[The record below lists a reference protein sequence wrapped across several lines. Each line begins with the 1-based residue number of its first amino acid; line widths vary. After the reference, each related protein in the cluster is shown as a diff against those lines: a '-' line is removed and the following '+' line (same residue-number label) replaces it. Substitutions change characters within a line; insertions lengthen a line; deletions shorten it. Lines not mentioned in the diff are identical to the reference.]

1 LLASERAPSCAGYYS
16 GAALYRLRAAI
27 ASAIVAGVE
36 VCAVFRDNSA
46 PRLTNARL
54 GTSRARI
61 TTHALPPAGDSLI
74 SCQTG
79 DATATVGG
87 VLLMAVGAGGRER
100 VGYWLPMAGGAS
112 EVDGSPIAIRGLS
125 KSYGRI
131 LAVDGIDLT
140 VKAGD
145 IYGFLGPN
153 GAGKTTAMRILLGLL
168 HQDAGEV
175 RLFGRDP
182 QRDLPEALDGVAGFV
197 ETPHFYP
204 YLSGRTNLELFAAY
218 DGGEAG
224 TRVGSALDTVGLES
238 RAGDKVGDYS
248 QGMRQR
254 LGLAV
259 SLLREPR
266 LLILD
271 EPTNGLDPGGIR
283 DMRDLIKQLAGEG
296 MTIFLSSH
304 LLAEVEELCTR
315 VAVIHSGRI
324 VYEGSLA
331 ELHASAAPR
340 YRLRT
345 SDQQTARRVLAARPD
360 VRELESEG
368 DNLVFV
374 ADEAT
379 VLALSRVLVEAGLGI
394 AALQPESA
402 SLERLFFELTEGG
415 EHPLRLGPVD

>member
-1 LLASERAPSCAGYYS
+1 MA
-16 GAALYRLRAAI
+16 
-27 ASAIVAGVE
+27 VAG
-36 VCAVFRDNSA
+36 
-46 PRLTNARL
+46 
-54 GTSRARI
+54 G
-61 TTHALPPAGDSLI
+61 
-74 SCQTG
+74 
-79 DATATVGG
+79 
-87 VLLMAVGAGGRER
+87 
-100 VGYWLPMAGGAS
+100 
-112 EVDGSPIAIRGLS
+112 VDGSPIAVRGLS

-131 LAVDGIDLT
+131 VAVDGVDLT
-140 VKAGD
+140 VEAGD

-182 QRDLPEALDGVAGFV
+182 QRELPGALDGVAGFV

-204 YLSGRTNLELFAAY
+204 YLAGRTNLELFAAY
-218 DGGEAG
+218 DGGEAS
-224 TRVGSALDTVGLES
+224 TRVGPALAIVGLEG
-238 RAGDKVGDYS
+238 RAGDKVAGYS

-259 SLLREPR
+259 SLLRQPR

-331 ELHASAAPR
+331 ELHATATPR

-345 SDQQTARRVLAARPD
+345 SDQQTARRVLAAHAGARD
-360 VRELESEG
+360 LESDG
-368 DNLVFV
+368 DELVFV
-374 ADEAT
+374 ADEAS
-379 VLALSRVLVEAGLGI
+379 VLALSRALVAAGLGI
-394 AALQPESA
+394 AALVPEGA
-402 SLERLFFELTEGG
+402 SLERLFFELTEDAK
-415 EHPLRLGPVD
+415 HPQRLGPVD